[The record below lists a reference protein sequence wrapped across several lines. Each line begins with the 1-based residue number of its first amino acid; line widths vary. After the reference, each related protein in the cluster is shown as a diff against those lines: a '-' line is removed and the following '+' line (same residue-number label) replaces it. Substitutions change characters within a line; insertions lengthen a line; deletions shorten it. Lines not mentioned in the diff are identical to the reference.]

1 MKFTRLRY
9 LIVSV
14 SYLYRIIRSIFPK
27 GKKKVEDDSI
37 IGIPSSNKINATL
50 PLKIKIPDQEDIDD
64 GGVP

>member
-1 MKFTRLRY
+1 
-9 LIVSV
+9 
-14 SYLYRIIRSIFPK
+14 
-27 GKKKVEDDSI
+27 VEDDSI